1 MNRRIKFVH
10 ILTIGVIIAFVLS
23 QAYWLLNRYRL
34 ALQEREDYLFTAI
47 MSAVEKDVQLR
58 TRPLVNPV
66 EAVRQ
71 EFYTS
76 I

>member
-1 MNRRIKFVH
+1 MNRRIKFIH
-10 ILTIGVIIAFVLS
+10 ILTICVIMAFVLS
-23 QAYWLLNRYRL
+23 QAYWLINRYRL
-34 ALQEREDYLFTAI
+34 ALQERENDLFTAI
-47 MSAVEKDVQLR
+47 ISAVEKDVQLR